1 MHKYTVKRSWVAIA
15 SKPKLYLQYNGYARA
30 LTCAK
35 HLTIEYI
42 YHTHKIVKL

>member
-1 MHKYTVKRSWVAIA
+1 MHKYTVKRSWVAIT
-15 SKPKLYLQYNGYARA
+15 SKPKLYNGYARA

-42 YHTHKIVKL
+42 HHTHKIVKL